1 MDTQSKKG
9 DDHEHSERM
18 VVAVDPAEVLLDE
31 VEALLAVAAL
41 EILQPLLLRS
51 RLASYQES
59 TREHTAVT
67 KKTSSALTVHGHCKI
82 VSMSS
87 RAARLSLR
95 IISKLRDPR
104 LGAWLDR
111 DDNIGVAVPE
121 VPETEEVA
129 AAIMAAAAVEV
140 LLDAKEQG
148 IIGMS
153 SF

>member
-1 MDTQSKKG
+1 MDGMDTQSKKG
-9 DDHEHSERM
+9 DDDALEL
-18 VVAVDPAEVLLDE
+18 VVAAVDPAEVLLDE

-67 KKTSSALTVHGHCKI
+67 RKTSSALTVHGHCKM

-87 RAARLSLR
+87 SAVRLSLR

-104 LGAWLDR
+104 LGAWLD
-111 DDNIGVAVPE
+111 
-121 VPETEEVA
+121 
-129 AAIMAAAAVEV
+129 
-140 LLDAKEQG
+140 
-148 IIGMS
+148 
-153 SF
+153 

>member
-1 MDTQSKKG
+1 MNTQSKKG
-9 DDHEHSERM
+9 DDDALEFM

>member
-9 DDHEHSERM
+9 DDDALEL
-18 VVAVDPAEVLLDE
+18 VVAAVDPAEVLLDE
-31 VEALLAVAAL
+31 VDALLDDVVAL

-67 KKTSSALTVHGHCKI
+67 RKTSSALTVHGHCKI

-87 RAARLSLR
+87 RAVRLSLR
-95 IISKLRDPR
+95 IISKLRDPL

-111 DDNIGVAVPE
+111 DDNIGVAVPG